1 MYHHPADPSRAWD
14 YPVTPGSPDLR
25 MPMEEM
31 AFQSLAEEA
40 SWRRP
45 RPGSDVSP
53 QGEDNLLSL
62 PFPQKLWR
70 LVNSS
75 HFSSIWWDDGGT
87 CLGINQKLFQ
97 KEILERD
104 VPDKV
109 FATDSPRSFLRQLN
123 LYGFRKLRQ
132 RTFRT
137 LTGIFPAQRPVSILN
152 KVMNDKPLEGLSRR
166 KCPSQIG
173 KPLRCVHESPAS
185 FGDWDVFQKG
195 LLSRQRSLA
204 QGRRCLV
211 VAVHPCDLQFP
222 FLYLNF
228 DSQLHFYC
236 HPYFQRD
243 SPHLLVR
250 VKRRVGVKSPPRQG
264 EEGQPGAA
272 ESRLAPAGTE
282 QQDHRSPSEDEQVT
296 PQHQDPAG
304 PSSQIRSGSAP
315 PATAVTAP
323 HPAVAG
329 DNAPVA
335 QPAGEWSEG
344 SGADV
349 APVAAVPGPAAL
361 PFPCFPGS
369 PTQMNSDGPVVALP
383 PAPPGTLALE
393 TTEHPAPGMPPFCR
407 LWVPLP
413 LVASV
418 AAQCAAFMAMFPHPP
433 ALPHHCPDCHHMSQC
448 MAASP
453 VLQAYPD
460 DADHHT

>member
-1 MYHHPADPSRAWD
+1 MSPPGSLSPFVMSWGWLPDSQGVPLATLHYHVCQMEDRSSLSMAHSEERNPRGQGHSSERVPFRPRLDSEIYHHSADPFPAWD
-14 YPVTPGSPDLR
+14 YPVSPGSPDLR
-25 MPMEEM
+25 MLMEEM

-40 SWRRP
+40 SLRRP
-45 RPGSDVSP
+45 RPGGDVSP

-70 LVNSS
+70 LVNSNQ
-75 HFSSIWWDDGGT
+75 FSSIWWHDSGT

-97 KEILERD
+97 TEILERD
-104 VPDKV
+104 IPDKI
-109 FATDSPRSFLRQLN
+109 FATDLLRSFVRQLN
-123 LYGFRKLRQ
+123 LYGFRKLHQ

-137 LTGIFPAQRPVSILN
+137 LTGIFTAQQPVSILN
-152 KVMNDKPLEGLSRR
+152 K
-166 KCPSQIG
+166 
-173 KPLRCVHESPAS
+173 
-185 FGDWDVFQKG
+185 
-195 LLSRQRSLA
+195 
-204 QGRRCLV
+204 
-211 VAVHPCDLQFP
+211 LQFY
-222 FLYLNF
+222 F
-228 DSQLHFYC
+228 

-250 VKRRVGVKSPPRQG
+250 MKRRVGNKSRPRQG

-282 QQDHRSPSEDEQVT
+282 QQDHTSPSEDEQVT
-296 PQHQDPAG
+296 PQHQDPAS
-304 PSSQIRSGSAP
+304 PSSQLRSGSAP

-335 QPAGEWSEG
+335 QPAGECSEG
-344 SGADV
+344 SRADA
-349 APVAAVPGPAAL
+349 APVAAVPAPAAL
-361 PFPCFPGS
+361 PFLCFPGS

-393 TTEHPAPGMPPFCR
+393 TTGHPAPGMPPFCR

-413 LVASV
+413 LVAAV
-418 AAQCAAFMAMFPHPP
+418 AAQSAAFMAMFPHPP

-448 MAASP
+448 MPASH

>member
-1 MYHHPADPSRAWD
+1 MENKPSLSMARSEERNPRGQGHSSERVPFPPRSDSEICHHPADPSSAWD
-14 YPVTPGSPDLR
+14 YPVSPGSPDLR
-25 MPMEEM
+25 MLMEEI

-40 SWRRP
+40 SLRRP
-45 RPGSDVSP
+45 RPGGDVSP

-70 LVNSS
+70 LVNSNQ
-75 HFSSIWWDDGGT
+75 FSSIWWDDGGT

-109 FATDSPRSFLRQLN
+109 FATDSLRSFLRQLN

-137 LTGIFPAQRPVSILN
+137 LTDIFPAQRPVSILN
-152 KVMNDKPLEGLSRR
+152 K
-166 KCPSQIG
+166 
-173 KPLRCVHESPAS
+173 
-185 FGDWDVFQKG
+185 
-195 LLSRQRSLA
+195 
-204 QGRRCLV
+204 
-211 VAVHPCDLQFP
+211 LQ
-222 FLYLNF
+222 
-228 DSQLHFYC
+228 FYC
-236 HPYFQRD
+236 HPCFQRD

-250 VKRRVGVKSPPRQG
+250 MKRRVGVKSAPRQG

-272 ESRLAPAGTE
+272 ESHLAPAGTE
-282 QQDHRSPSEDEQVT
+282 QQDHTSPSEDEQVT

-315 PATAVTAP
+315 PATAATAP

-329 DNAPVA
+329 DNAPLA

-344 SGADV
+344 SRGDV
-349 APVAAVPGPAAL
+349 APVPADPGPAAL
-361 PFPCFPGS
+361 PFLCFPGS
-369 PTQMNSDGPVVALP
+369 PTQVNSDGPVAALP

-393 TTEHPAPGMPPFCR
+393 TTRHPAPGMPPFCR

-413 LVASV
+413 LVPAV
-418 AAQCAAFMAMFPHPP
+418 AAQSAAFMAMFPHPP

-448 MAASP
+448 TPASH